1 MADGEA
7 QARKVYSRGMAGGA
21 TTLSDFGSLRIAI
34 NQVEYTNT
42 PDGPLIHVFGRDG
55 QGKAHHLE
63 VAGFRPYFYVPEGEA
78 AGSPMP
84 MGAGLE
90 EGKVYRS
97 IRGETLRRVY
107 TRRPTDV
114 REIRDR
120 FRHHEADIPFA
131 TRFLID
137 TGLTGGVESPSLRV
151 DYRDL
156 RPADVPSP
164 ARVCM
169 MDIECEDERGFPSP
183 ERDRILCITCHDSFD
198 DDYLTL
204 LVDPGVPLPDMN
216 SPDTGRGRKNGCFT
230 PGRHRVQV
238 CPDETSMLRALA
250 EYLKAKDPDILSGW
264 NFLEFDVP
272 YVTRRM
278 EVLGLSP
285 ASLAR
290 IPGETE
296 RNALRGRALFD
307 LLEAYRKMHGAQ
319 KESYRLDAIGEDELG
334 ECKVRY
340 TGTLSALWKEDPA
353 RMVEYNFQDVALC
366 VGINRKSHIIGF
378 YREIARYVGCPLDR
392 TLNSS
397 SVIDIYIL
405 RKAFGKFVLPS
416 KGYATAEEF
425 EGATVFDPAHGVKE
439 NVVVLDLKSLYPM
452 AMMTINASPETK
464 DPAGEYRAPNGIRF
478 RKEPDGLTRSILSEL
493 LEEREE
499 RKALRNRHP
508 SGSPE
513 YVLYDL
519 QQNVIKVIMN
529 TYYGVSGYARFRLYD
544 REIGSAITSVG
555 RAIIEHTRKVIEGMG
570 YHVLYGDTDSCMVQL
585 PPADTEKSIGIARE
599 IEGCLNTSYQEF
611 ARETLNAP
619 THYFSIRFEKI
630 YRRFFQAGKKKR
642 YAGHLIWK
650 EGKDVD
656 QIDIVGFE
664 MRRSDYPQITKEV
677 QRTTIEMILRGSGY
691 PEVKAYLGGIIKN
704 YRAGKYSLEE
714 VGIPGG
720 IQKDL
725 DQYEVN
731 DAHRRGA
738 IYANKCLGTDFKK
751 GSKPKR
757 LYVKRVKAKYPQTDV
772 LCFEYPDQVPPEFV
786 IDWEVMLEKTIQQ
799 PISRIIEALGW
810 DWNDVDPSRTT
821 LVQWGLG

>member
-1 MADGEA
+1 MAESPA
-7 QARKVYSRGMAGGA
+7 QARRVSSREVAGA
-21 TTLSDFGSLRIAI
+21 TTRLSDFGSLRIAI

-42 PDGPLIHVFGRDG
+42 PDGPLIHIFGRDAR
-55 QGKAHHLE
+55 GKAHHLE
-63 VAGFRPYFYVPEGEA
+63 VTGFRPYFYVPEGEA
-78 AGSPMP
+78 GAGPMP
-84 MGAGLE
+84 PGTEVE
-90 EGKVYRS
+90 EGKMYRS
-97 IRGETLRRVY
+97 IRGESLRRIY

-114 REIRDR
+114 RDIRDR

-137 TGLTGGVESPSLRV
+137 TGLTGGVESPSVRA

-156 RPADVPSP
+156 HPADVPSP

-169 MDIECEDERGFPSP
+169 MDIECEDERGFPAP
-183 ERDRILCITCHDSFD
+183 ERDRILSITCHDSFD
-198 DDYLTL
+198 DDYLTVL
-204 LVDPGVPLPDMN
+204 LDPGVPVPDMA
-216 SPDTGRGRKNGCFT
+216 SPDLCQGRKNGCFVA
-230 PGRHRVQV
+230 GKHRVQV
-238 CPDETSMLRALA
+238 CPDETSLLRALA
-250 EYLKAKDPDILSGW
+250 DYLREKDPDILSGW
-264 NFLEFDVP
+264 NFLEFDIP

-307 LLEAYRKMHGAQ
+307 LLEAYRKIHGAQ
-319 KESYRLDAIGEDELG
+319 KESYRLDAVGEEELG
-334 ECKVRY
+334 ETKVRY
-340 TGTLSALWKEDPA
+340 PGTLSALWKADPV
-353 RMVEYNFQDVALC
+353 RLVEYNFQDVALC
-366 VGINRKSHIIGF
+366 VGINAKSHIIEF

-416 KGYATAEEF
+416 KGFAAAEEF
-425 EGATVFDPAHGVKE
+425 EGATVFDPALGVKE

-478 RKEPDGLTRSILSEL
+478 RKEPDGLTRSILAEL
-493 LEEREE
+493 LEEREVKKAE
-499 RKALRNRHP
+499 RDRHP
-508 SGSPE
+508 FGSPG
-513 YVLYDL
+513 YIRFDL

-544 REIGSAITSVG
+544 REIGSAITAVG

-570 YHVLYGDTDSCMVQL
+570 HHVLYGDTDSCMVEL
-585 PPADTEKSIGIARE
+585 PPADKETTIGIARS
-599 IEGCLNTSYQEF
+599 IEERLNASYREF
-611 ARETLNAP
+611 AKETLNAD
-619 THYFSIRFEKI
+619 THYFSIKFEKI

-642 YAGHLIWK
+642 YAGHLVWK

-656 QIDIVGFE
+656 EVDIVGFE

-677 QRTTIEMILRGSGY
+677 QRTTIEMILKGSGY
-691 PEVKAYLGGIIKN
+691 PEVKEYLGGIIRN

-738 IYANKCLGTDFKK
+738 IYANTCLGTDFKK

-757 LYVKRVKAKYPQTDV
+757 LYVKRVTAKYPKTDV
-772 LCFEYPDQVPPEFV
+772 VCFEYPDQVPPEFV
-786 IDWEVMLEKTIQQ
+786 IDWETMLEKTIQQ

-821 LVQWGLG
+821 LAQWGLG